1 MSGWVF
7 PECDLCGEVEGAD
20 ILKLQHADAPEGAA
34 FIREC
39 KCCGLKRLWPRPGE
53 DIIQRYYGS
62 NYGAYLGRKRSPL
75 KQVLWD
81 LLRDGASGAPVRGR
95 TFRSLSPFFRI
106 VGDYLFDINVS
117 LDRKF
122 PPRILDIGCGF
133 GDLLLYW
140 QSRGAEVLG
149 IDFDIRAVE
158 MAKKHGLTVIHGN
171 PLKNKLLPGSFD
183 AVVLNHSLEHFASP
197 LAILQIASDLLQ
209 KGGELHIA
217 VPNISSG
224 GFYVLRQDWEH
235 ISLPVHFWF
244 FEPHTILKY
253 LQKIDFIKIKIMT
266 KYPQQF
272 FLSRLKSLNSIPQLR
287 NFLTILKF
295 YITGSF
301 NGDTI
306 KVIAMS

>member
-20 ILKLQHADAPEGAA
+20 ILKLQHPDAPGGAA

-53 DIIQRYYGS
+53 DIIQRYYSS
-62 NYGAYLGRKRSPL
+62 NYGAYMGRKRSPL

-81 LLRDGASGAPVRGR
+81 LLRDGASGAPGR
-95 TFRSLSPFFRI
+95 ERTLPSLYPFFRI

-140 QSRGAEVLG
+140 QSRGAETLG

-158 MAKKHGLTVIHGN
+158 MATKHGLTVIHGN
-171 PLKNKLLPGSFD
+171 PLEKNLPPGSFD
-183 AVVLNHSLEHFASP
+183 VVVLNHSLEHFTSP
-197 LAILQIASDLLQ
+197 LAILQKASDLLR

-224 GFYVLRQDWEH
+224 GFHILRQNWEH
-235 ISLPVHFWF
+235 ISLPIHFWF
-244 FEPHTILKY
+244 FEPHTVLKFIK
-253 LQKIDFIKIKIMT
+253 KIDFYRINIMT

-272 FLSRLKSLNSIPQLR
+272 FLSRLKSMNSILQLH
-287 NFLTILKF
+287 NFLNILKCH
-295 YITGSF
+295 ITIPYS
-301 NGDTI
+301 GDTI
-306 KVIAMS
+306 KVIASS